1 MRSGTPDP
9 PEGPRG
15 PDEWL
20 LTLVW
25 VVQNLALDLAH
36 ENGTWSITVT
46 ARLGTATS
54 FVQHFQVPGP
64 DGLATPVGPT
74 ALTISD
80 HFRNEFPL
88 GFDPWVGEAAES
100 ASLDDQAT

>member
-1 MRSGTPDP
+1 MRSGTLDL

-20 LTLVW
+20 VTLAW
-25 VVQNLALDLAH
+25 VVQNLTLNVAH
-36 ENGTWSITVT
+36 DNGTWSIRAT
-46 ARLGTATS
+46 ARLGASTS
-54 FVQHFQVPGP
+54 WVQHFEVPGP
-64 DGLATPVGPT
+64 DGQAMPVGPT
-74 ALTISD
+74 TLTISD
-80 HFRNEFPL
+80 HFGNEFPL